1 MAETAASATA
11 AAAETAAGRA
21 RGRGLRGEEA
31 AAAWLAER
39 GYSILARNFRCRS
52 GEIDIVAEHQGVIAF
67 VEVKSWRGLGK
78 ADLEYAVGPRKRRR
92 LQLAARHFLA
102 CRPQMGGRRLRFD
115 VVLLSGGRIE
125 HLEDAFGGSVD

>member
-1 MAETAASATA
+1 VAEPGVAA
-11 AAAETAAGRA
+11 RA
-21 RGRGLRGEEA
+21 RGPRGEDA
-31 AAAWLAER
+31 AAAWLAGR
-39 GYSILARNFRCRS
+39 GYAILARNFRCRA
-52 GEIDIVAEHQGVIAF
+52 GEIDIVAERNGAVAF

-102 CRPQMGGRRLRFD
+102 GKPQLAGRALRFD
-115 VVLLSGGRIE
+115 VVLLCGGRIE

>member
-1 MAETAASATA
+1 VAERAARATA
-11 AAAETAAGRA
+11 AAAGAAA

-31 AAAWLAER
+31 AASWLAAR
-39 GYSILARNFRCRS
+39 GYSILARNFRCRG
-52 GEIDIVAEHQGVIAF
+52 GEIDIIAEREGALAF

-92 LQLAARHFLA
+92 LQLAARYFLA
-102 CRPQMGGRRLRFD
+102 GRPNLGGRRLRFD